1 MLEGAYAHI
10 FGKLNE
16 DIVINKTN
24 SGRRYGILSVSVT
37 HRPSNKT
44 DNFQIVVWNEFIL
57 HNQCP
62 FLKKG
67 KKVYVFGELGTV
79 EQIVL
84 QHGTPCNAIIM
95 DVKDRFKVKV
105 IV

>member
-16 DIVINKTN
+16 DIVIGITN
-24 SGRRYGILSVSVT
+24 SGKEYGILSLSVT
-37 HRPSNKT
+37 HRPSNKS
-44 DNFQIVVWNEFIL
+44 DIFQIIVWNELIL
-57 HNQCP
+57 QNQYQ

-67 KKVYVFGELGTV
+67 KNVYVFGELSTI
-79 EQIVL
+79 EQIIL
-84 QHGTPCNAIIM
+84 QHDIPCNAIVI

-105 IV
+105 MT